1 MSSSKR
7 VKLTSQR
14 KFRRFLVELYITG
27 NYFQKIFILMFF
39 ISTLSYYLD
48 TIIQKKFKY
57 LVSLVQE
64 KKIASITIIRQGLSM
79 QQQNLSFLNGTC
91 ISAKICLKTKICLFL
106 NNDLANSIWIKNMDF
121 AQIRNE
127 WAWGL
132 PNFLKQVLCNT
143 HRDHHLN
150 ETFR

>member
-1 MSSSKR
+1 
-7 VKLTSQR
+7 
-14 KFRRFLVELYITG
+14 
-27 NYFQKIFILMFF
+27 MFF

-79 QQQNLSFLNGTC
+79 QQQNLTFLNGTC

-127 WAWGL
+127 
-132 PNFLKQVLCNT
+132 
-143 HRDHHLN
+143 
-150 ETFR
+150 